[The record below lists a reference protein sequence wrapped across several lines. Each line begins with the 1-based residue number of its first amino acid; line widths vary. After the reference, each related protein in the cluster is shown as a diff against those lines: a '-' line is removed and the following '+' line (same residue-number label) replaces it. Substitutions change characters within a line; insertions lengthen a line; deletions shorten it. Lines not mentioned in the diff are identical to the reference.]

1 VSLYS
6 TAFGLTLLLFLIG
19 EVGAS
24 SPHQCALPYVQPNVA
39 AAELGPGAP
48 GGVPAQQGV
57 GEAEAEAAVP
67 PSIAGGDS
75 SSDERKGNEEV
86 CCVCPSLHLPHS
98 Y

>member
-1 VSLYS
+1 VPLYS
-6 TAFGLTLLLFLIG
+6 TTLVLTLLLCLIG

-24 SPHQCALPYVQPNVA
+24 SPHLCTLPVVQPNVA
-39 AAELGPGAP
+39 AAELGSEAP

-67 PSIAGGDS
+67 PSFAGGDS

-86 CCVCPSLHLPHS
+86 CCFCPSLHFPH
-98 Y
+98 